1 MSPILVRPVR
11 EQLEHDRVIRLLQ
24 VKYKKKF
31 EALINPGHEQTAPVL
46 VGTSPWYPDVVLY
59 SQERGRKL
67 MGTVEVETAESVNN
81 LEAMSQWRTF
91 GQLKA
96 AFHLYVPASS
106 IDTARRMATELQV
119 NVAELWVYSL
129 IGDQMRFTLVQR
141 SAAGEAKARAVA
153 ASEARTRAEA
163 QAARPQSKAA
173 TAPAG
178 GASRSKVKPEAQATA
193 KAVTKTAA
201 KPAVKVKAKPVAKAK
216 AATKAKP
223 KVAAKARPKVA
234 PKAKVTTKPKAA
246 VASRSDSKK
255 KPASRGHKRK

>member
-96 AFHLYVPASS
+96 AFYLYVPASS

-141 SAAGEAKARAVA
+141 SAAGEAKARAAA

-178 GASRSKVKPEAQATA
+178 GASQSRVKPKAQATA

-201 KPAVKVKAKPVAKAK
+201 KPAVKAKPVAKAK
-216 AATKAKP
+216 AATKTKP
-223 KVAAKARPKVA
+223 KVTAKAKPKVA

-246 VASRSDSKK
+246 VASRSDAKK